1 MSGLSVLYAK
11 KATEEGEWASI
22 PNRDRTGRLREVYWA
37 LHAKSKIGPKS
48 LGPKPFSSMRLEWR
62 ADRSVIGRAR
72 DDPGDMFI
80 LLAEMGPK
88 SAQTFEWLEVTEV
101 FTTVPAS
108 QIESAMRTWHRI
120 PQRDAVDFNEF
131 RKGIP
136 RGRPSRVEQRKAA
149 DKVVAQVMRKLA
161 KASYLE
167 LLEKYGYGTLVVGLP
182 LWFAVPPDDPFR
194 ANNAIDDFITRTVLG
209 LEDIR
214 QRVLKRSDCPF
225 RNVIVIWDTTPQALR
240 EWGETRSARYDD
252 ARGSSMVSGMGT
264 LGLVQMADALEKTVI
279 ETRTPESE
287 APSISL
293 HLDVKIT
300 KEMSGRGP
308 YPELVETL
316 RNMRHEGVDYRA
328 RASKMLRWRGWE
340 TPLKMLCFVRIR
352 GAEGSQHRIARKFP
366 MSHAWRAKVTRARA
380 RRLYRESKRKGR
392 VFGRTGN
399 ANEADSQR
407 TRRRRAATG
416 GSS

>member
-1 MSGLSVLYAK
+1 
-11 KATEEGEWASI
+11 
-22 PNRDRTGRLREVYWA
+22 
-37 LHAKSKIGPKS
+37 
-48 LGPKPFSSMRLEWR
+48 
-62 ADRSVIGRAR
+62 
-72 DDPGDMFI
+72 
-80 LLAEMGPK
+80 
-88 SAQTFEWLEVTEV
+88 
-101 FTTVPAS
+101 
-108 QIESAMRTWHRI
+108 MRTWHKI
-120 PQRDAVDFNEF
+120 PQRDDVDFNEF
-131 RKGIP
+131 REGIS
-136 RGRPSRVEQRKAA
+136 RGRPSRIEQRKAA
-149 DKVVAQVMRKLA
+149 DKVIAQVMRKLT
-161 KASYLE
+161 KDSYLE

-264 LGLVQMADALEKTVI
+264 LGLVQMADALERTVI

-293 HLDVKIT
+293 QLDVKII
-300 KEMSGRGP
+300 KKMSGSGP

-316 RNMRHEGVDYRA
+316 RNWRHEGGNYRS
-328 RASKMLRWRGWE
+328 RVREMLRWKGWE
-340 TPLKMLCFVRIR
+340 TLLKMLCFVRIH
-352 GAEGSQHRIARKFP
+352 GAEGLQNWLARKFP

-399 ANEADSQR
+399 ANEVDSQR
-407 TRRRRAATG
+407 KRPRRRRAATG
-416 GSS
+416 EG